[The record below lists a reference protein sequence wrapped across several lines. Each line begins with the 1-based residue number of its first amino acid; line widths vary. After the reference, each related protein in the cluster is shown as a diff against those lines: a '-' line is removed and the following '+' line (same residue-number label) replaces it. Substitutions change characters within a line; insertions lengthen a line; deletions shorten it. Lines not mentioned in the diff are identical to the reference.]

1 MARGIKT
8 ERLRIIEND
17 PAHIDHVMMLMSFWE
32 VAKNTGTWIYPPDRD
47 EVIERMQKLKADKGI
62 AGCVFAGN
70 EFIGTAGLKE
80 ATLWYLLHPD
90 HWAKAMPAKWQRR

>member
-1 MARGIKT
+1 
-8 ERLRIIEND
+8 
-17 PAHIDHVMMLMSFWE
+17 
-32 VAKNTGTWIYPPDRD
+32 
-47 EVIERMQKLKADKGI
+47 MQKLKADKGI

-90 HWAKAMPAKWQRR
+90 HWAKGYASEVAKALIA